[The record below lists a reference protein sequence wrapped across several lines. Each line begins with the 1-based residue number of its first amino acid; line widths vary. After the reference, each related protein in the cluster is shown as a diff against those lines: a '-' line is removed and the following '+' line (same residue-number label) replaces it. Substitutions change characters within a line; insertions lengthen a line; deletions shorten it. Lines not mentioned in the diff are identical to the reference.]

1 MAQSNNEMMVHHW
14 LPVLL
19 LAVLCLVLGASEDSQ
34 VRSQINQM
42 TDQQKRQLL
51 EKTKIFQN
59 LGELEQQRMRDLH
72 QQLQDA
78 PDREILVDVMKQYS
92 EWLRRIPSET
102 QRTNLLS
109 MPVKE
114 RVEAIRRIQR
124 EKQESDVRELSSN
137 QLGLEDSRVIS
148 LWLNKLLKTYGAE
161 IAESEQDVI
170 RRLRQS
176 QRVWLSRM
184 PDSLQRDRV
193 LAATLVNQ
201 VCRSENPLISVIPVA
216 DELKELVGQLSERG
230 RELYQAAAEQEQRQ
244 QLLARWAFVAALRS
258 MSTVSEEELARFYLE
273 DLSPEDRDDVDHL
286 SGQRFRQVLNN
297 YYLRDKGLRS
307 PFGRRPGP
315 RDPGNDRP
323 PPLNPNR
330 QP

>member
-1 MAQSNNEMMVHHW
+1 MLFRSQSNNEMMVHHW

-92 EWLRRIPSET
+92 EWLQKIPSDT

-109 MPVKE
+109 MPLKE

-148 LWLNKLLKTYGAE
+148 LWLNKLLETYGKE
-161 IAESEQDVI
+161 IMGSEVDLIMRLSPTQ
-170 RRLRQS
+170 RR
-176 QRVWLSRM
+176 WLSRM
-184 PDSLQRDRV
+184 PNSPQRARI
-193 LAATLVNQ
+193 LAASLVNQ
-201 VCRSENPLISVIPVA
+201 VSRSEDPLRSTIPVA

-258 MSTVSEEELARFYLE
+258 MSTVSEE
-273 DLSPEDRDDVDHL
+273 
-286 SGQRFRQVLNN
+286 
-297 YYLRDKGLRS
+297 
-307 PFGRRPGP
+307 
-315 RDPGNDRP
+315 
-323 PPLNPNR
+323 
-330 QP
+330 